1 MAVSGRLGAATDIG
15 VGAATVIAQPNA
27 ERDLAPVVTR
37 ASCANSLADKK
48 SQAMEFTDERKAEI
62 KAAFEAHPALADG
75 RLEFAEV
82 HKLLF
87 TAEERGEYG
96 RKDFEDDVLGSASD
110 DVKEK
115 QTMSWEDVT
124 KFLEDNL

>member
-1 MAVSGRLGAATDIG
+1 
-15 VGAATVIAQPNA
+15 
-27 ERDLAPVVTR
+27 
-37 ASCANSLADKK
+37 
-48 SQAMEFTDERKAEI
+48 MEFTDERKAEI
-62 KAAFEAHPALADG
+62 KAAFDAHPALADG

>member
-1 MAVSGRLGAATDIG
+1 MARNSS
-15 VGAATVIAQPNA
+15 P
-27 ERDLAPVVTR
+27 TR
-37 ASCANSLADKK
+37 NR
-48 SQAMEFTDERKAEI
+48 QARREEFTDQRPRS
-62 KAAFEAHPALADG
+62 AAFEAHQPADG
-75 RLEFAEV
+75 RLDFAEV
-82 HKLLF
+82 HKLVF